1 VDERF
6 LGDHRFCAE
15 HFAHTTEHDAQV
27 NFRAWP
33 RSAARMSPQLE
44 EACGGRPRGDRGVDR
59 VGAFAKECSSN
70 VLWVSMRIVRVA
82 LVFFSIG
89 FLASMVEEAAG
100 RGYPEGA
107 KSAHDQGALRGPS
120 VVSGGEEASGGSHE
134 ALPSHNEPRK
144 HPEASLKAAT
154 EAIELPNSLAALRG
168 LRPPKRQLSELDV
181 GHISRIPL
189 PVWMS
194 TGSDPLAAIPDLE
207 VSEEPAPLL
216 QEFIM
221 PFENGRVTSLF
232 NQGRVHPAIDLAG
245 PLGTP
250 VHATSGR
257 QRVTFAGWRG
267 GYGNAVMAQD
277 AQGRVHLYGH
287 LSKITTKV
295 GTMLERGQK
304 LGLLGST
311 GHSTGPHV
319 HYEVRTPGGG
329 HINPVTLL
337 FPGRKVARGFAWSD
351 SRSVSRVAARADQP
365 RPR

>member
-1 VDERF
+1 
-6 LGDHRFCAE
+6 
-15 HFAHTTEHDAQV
+15 
-27 NFRAWP
+27 
-33 RSAARMSPQLE
+33 M
-44 EACGGRPRGDRGVDR
+44 R
-59 VGAFAKECSSN
+59 V
-70 VLWVSMRIVRVA
+70 VRVA

-89 FLASMVEEAAG
+89 FLISTIEEAAG
-100 RGYPEGA
+100 RGFSE
-107 KSAHDQGALRGPS
+107 SARPPREQASPHGPS
-120 VVSGGEEASGGSHE
+120 LPTAVQVSGISNNV
-134 ALPSHNEPRK
+134 LPSLSEPGK
-144 HPEASLKAAT
+144 HPEPRLEPPAA
-154 EAIELPNSLAALRG
+154 AIEWPASMAELHALR
-168 LRPPKRQLSELDV
+168 PQKRRLSEAEA
-181 GHISRIPL
+181 GHISRLPL

-194 TGSDPLAAIPDLE
+194 TGSDPLAALPDLE
-207 VSEEPAPLL
+207 GSGEAAPLAH
-216 QEFIM
+216 EFIM

-245 PLGTP
+245 PLGTQ
-250 VHATSGR
+250 VHATSGW

-295 GTMLERGQK
+295 GTMLQQGQR

-337 FPGRKVARGFAWSD
+337 FPGRTVSRGFAWSD
-351 SRSVSRVAARADQP
+351 SRSVSRVAARVGQP

>member
-1 VDERF
+1 
-6 LGDHRFCAE
+6 
-15 HFAHTTEHDAQV
+15 
-27 NFRAWP
+27 
-33 RSAARMSPQLE
+33 M
-44 EACGGRPRGDRGVDR
+44 R
-59 VGAFAKECSSN
+59 V
-70 VLWVSMRIVRVA
+70 VRVA

-89 FLASMVEEAAG
+89 FLVSMIEEAAG
-100 RGYPEGA
+100 RGYPEGVTSHEQA
-107 KSAHDQGALRGPS
+107 SLHGPS
-120 VVSGGEEASGGSHE
+120 VVSAGEQASSHSG
-134 ALPSHNEPRK
+134 PSK
-144 HPEASLKAAT
+144 QPEASLEAAAAD
-154 EAIELPNSLAALRG
+154 AIEWPASMAELRA
-168 LRPPKRQLSELDV
+168 LRPPQRRLSEPEA
-181 GHISRIPL
+181 GHISRMPL

-194 TGSDPLAAIPDLE
+194 TGTDPLAAIPDSE
-207 VSEEPAPLL
+207 VSGEPAPLV

-250 VHATSGR
+250 VHATSAR
-257 QRVTFAGWRG
+257 QRVIFAGWRG

-277 AQGRVHLYGH
+277 VQGRVHLYGH

-295 GTMLERGQK
+295 GIVLQQGQK

-337 FPGRKVARGFAWSD
+337 FPGRTVSRGFAWSD
-351 SRSVSRVAARADQP
+351 SRSVSRVAARADQA

>member
-1 VDERF
+1 
-6 LGDHRFCAE
+6 
-15 HFAHTTEHDAQV
+15 
-27 NFRAWP
+27 
-33 RSAARMSPQLE
+33 M
-44 EACGGRPRGDRGVDR
+44 R
-59 VGAFAKECSSN
+59 V
-70 VLWVSMRIVRVA
+70 VRVA

-89 FLASMVEEAAG
+89 FLVSMIEEAAG
-100 RGYPEGA
+100 RGYPEGVRPPHEQA
-107 KSAHDQGALRGPS
+107 ALHGPS
-120 VVSGGEEASGGSHE
+120 VVSGGEEALASSHKVVPPHSE
-134 ALPSHNEPRK
+134 PSK
-144 HPEASLKAAT
+144 QPEAILEAAAAA
-154 EAIELPNSLAALRG
+154 EKIELPSSMAELRA
-168 LRPPKRQLSELDV
+168 LRPPKRRLSEPEAR
-181 GHISRIPL
+181 HISRIPL

-194 TGSDPLAAIPDLE
+194 TGTDPLAAIPDLQG
-207 VSEEPAPLL
+207 SREPAPLV

-250 VHATSGR
+250 VHATSGW

-287 LSKITTKV
+287 LSKITTRV
-295 GTMLERGQK
+295 GTLLQQGQK

-319 HYEVRTPGGG
+319 HYEVRTQGGG
-329 HINPVTLL
+329 HIDPVALL
-337 FPGRKVARGFAWSD
+337 FPGRTVTRGFAWSD

>member
-1 VDERF
+1 
-6 LGDHRFCAE
+6 
-15 HFAHTTEHDAQV
+15 
-27 NFRAWP
+27 
-33 RSAARMSPQLE
+33 M
-44 EACGGRPRGDRGVDR
+44 R
-59 VGAFAKECSSN
+59 V
-70 VLWVSMRIVRVA
+70 VRVA

-89 FLASMVEEAAG
+89 FLVSMIEEAAG
-100 RGYPEGA
+100 RGYPEGVR
-107 KSAHDQGALRGPS
+107 SAHDQGALDGPS
-120 VVSGGEEASGGSHE
+120 VESVGDEASGGSHE
-134 ALPSHNEPRK
+134 ALLSHSEPRK
-144 HPEASLKAAT
+144 HPEASLEAAT
-154 EAIELPNSLAALRG
+154 EVIELPSSMAELRG
-168 LRPPKRQLSELDV
+168 LRLPKRRLSEPEA

-194 TGSDPLAAIPDLE
+194 TGTDPLAAFPDLE
-207 VSEEPAPLL
+207 IARELAPVPLV

-232 NQGRVHPAIDLAG
+232 NQGRTHPAIDLAG

-295 GTMLERGQK
+295 GTMLEQGQK

-319 HYEVRTPGGG
+319 HYEVRTQSGG

>member
-1 VDERF
+1 
-6 LGDHRFCAE
+6 
-15 HFAHTTEHDAQV
+15 
-27 NFRAWP
+27 
-33 RSAARMSPQLE
+33 M
-44 EACGGRPRGDRGVDR
+44 R
-59 VGAFAKECSSN
+59 V
-70 VLWVSMRIVRVA
+70 VRVA

-89 FLASMVEEAAG
+89 FLVSMIEEAAG
-100 RGYPEGA
+100 RGYPEGVRPPHEQA
-107 KSAHDQGALRGPS
+107 ALHGPS
-120 VVSGGEEASGGSHE
+120 VVSAGEVASASSE
-134 ALPSHNEPRK
+134 KILPSYSEPSK
-144 HPEASLKAAT
+144 HPEASVEAAAAA
-154 EAIELPNSLAALRG
+154 EAIELPSSMAELRA
-168 LRPPKRQLSELDV
+168 LRPPKRRLSEPEAR
-181 GHISRIPL
+181 HISLIPL

-194 TGSDPLAAIPDLE
+194 TGTDPLAAIPGLE
-207 VSEEPAPLL
+207 GSGEPAPLV

-232 NQGRVHPAIDLAG
+232 NQGRIHPAIDLAG

-250 VHATSGR
+250 VHATSGW

-287 LSKITTKV
+287 LSKITTRV
-295 GTMLERGQK
+295 GTMLQQGQK

-337 FPGRKVARGFAWSD
+337 FPGRTVSRGFAWSD

>member
-1 VDERF
+1 
-6 LGDHRFCAE
+6 
-15 HFAHTTEHDAQV
+15 
-27 NFRAWP
+27 
-33 RSAARMSPQLE
+33 M
-44 EACGGRPRGDRGVDR
+44 R
-59 VGAFAKECSSN
+59 V
-70 VLWVSMRIVRVA
+70 VRVA

-89 FLASMVEEAAG
+89 FLVSMIEEAAG
-100 RGYPEGA
+100 RGYTEGVRPPHEQA
-107 KSAHDQGALRGPS
+107 ALLHGPS
-120 VVSGGEEASGGSHE
+120 VVSAGEQASGV
-134 ALPSHNEPRK
+134 PSNVRPPHSEPSK
-144 HPEASLKAAT
+144 QPEASLGAVEAVTK
-154 EAIELPNSLAALRG
+154 AIELPASLAELRG
-168 LRPPKRQLSELDV
+168 LAPPKRRLSEPEP

-189 PVWMS
+189 LVWMS
-194 TGSDPLAAIPDLE
+194 TGTDPLAALPDSGVFE
-207 VSEEPAPLL
+207 KSAPLV

-245 PLGTP
+245 LLGTP
-250 VHATSGR
+250 VHATSGW

-287 LSKITTKV
+287 LSKITTRV
-295 GTMLERGQK
+295 GTMLQQGQK

-319 HYEVRTPGGG
+319 HYEVRTQGGG

-337 FPGRKVARGFAWSD
+337 FPGRTVTRGFAWSD

>member
-1 VDERF
+1 
-6 LGDHRFCAE
+6 
-15 HFAHTTEHDAQV
+15 
-27 NFRAWP
+27 
-33 RSAARMSPQLE
+33 M
-44 EACGGRPRGDRGVDR
+44 R
-59 VGAFAKECSSN
+59 V
-70 VLWVSMRIVRVA
+70 VRVA

-89 FLASMVEEAAG
+89 FLVSMIEEAAG
-100 RGYPEGA
+100 RGYPEGERPSHEQA
-107 KSAHDQGALRGPS
+107 SPHGPS
-120 VVSGGEEASGGSHE
+120 FPSAGIVRGGEQASSGTSSNVRPWLSEPGKPPE
-134 ALPSHNEPRK
+134 PSLEP
-144 HPEASLKAAT
+144 AAA
-154 EAIELPNSLAALRG
+154 EAIEWPASVAELHALR
-168 LRPPKRQLSELDV
+168 PQKRRLSEPEAQ
-181 GHISRIPL
+181 HISRIPL

-194 TGSDPLAAIPDLE
+194 TGTDPLAAIPDLQGSGE
-207 VSEEPAPLL
+207 SAPLV

-250 VHATSGR
+250 VHATSGW

-287 LSKITTKV
+287 LSKITTRV
-295 GTMLERGQK
+295 GTVLQQGQK

-337 FPGRKVARGFAWSD
+337 FPGRTVSRGFAWSD
-351 SRSVSRVAARADQP
+351 SRSVSKVAARADQP

>member
-1 VDERF
+1 
-6 LGDHRFCAE
+6 
-15 HFAHTTEHDAQV
+15 
-27 NFRAWP
+27 
-33 RSAARMSPQLE
+33 M
-44 EACGGRPRGDRGVDR
+44 R
-59 VGAFAKECSSN
+59 V
-70 VLWVSMRIVRVA
+70 VRVA

-89 FLASMVEEAAG
+89 FLVSMIEEAAG
-100 RGYPEGA
+100 RGYPEGVRPPHEQA
-107 KSAHDQGALRGPS
+107 ALHGPS
-120 VVSGGEEASGGSHE
+120 VVRSVDEASGSSHKVV
-134 ALPSHNEPRK
+134 PSFSEPSK
-144 HPEASLKAAT
+144 QPEASRQA
-154 EAIELPNSLAALRG
+154 ELPSSVAELRALR
-168 LRPPKRQLSELDV
+168 PQKRRLSEPEAA
-181 GHISRIPL
+181 HISRIPV

-194 TGSDPLAAIPDLE
+194 TGTDPLAAISDFE
-207 VSEEPAPLL
+207 MSEEPAQVPLV

-232 NQGRVHPAIDLAG
+232 NQGRIHPAIDLAG

-250 VHATSGR
+250 VHATSGW
-257 QRVTFAGWRG
+257 QRVTFAGWRS

-287 LSKITTKV
+287 LQKITTKV
-295 GTMLERGQK
+295 GTVLQQGQK

-319 HYEVRTPGGG
+319 HYEVRAQGGG

-337 FPGRKVARGFAWSD
+337 FPGRTVSRGFAWSD

>member
-1 VDERF
+1 
-6 LGDHRFCAE
+6 
-15 HFAHTTEHDAQV
+15 
-27 NFRAWP
+27 
-33 RSAARMSPQLE
+33 M
-44 EACGGRPRGDRGVDR
+44 R
-59 VGAFAKECSSN
+59 V
-70 VLWVSMRIVRVA
+70 VRVA

-89 FLASMVEEAAG
+89 FLVSMIEEAAG
-100 RGYPEGA
+100 RGYPEGVRPPHEQA
-107 KSAHDQGALRGPS
+107 ALHGPS
-120 VVSGGEEASGGSHE
+120 VMSAGDEHSASPHKV
-134 ALPSHNEPRK
+134 LPSHSEPSK
-144 HPEASLKAAT
+144 QPEASLKAAA
-154 EAIELPNSLAALRG
+154 EAEVIEWPASMAELRALR
-168 LRPPKRQLSELDV
+168 PQKRRHSEPEAR
-181 GHISRIPL
+181 HISRIPL

-194 TGSDPLAAIPDLE
+194 TGTDPLAIPDLE
-207 VSEEPAPLL
+207 GSEDPVPLV

-221 PFENGRVTSLF
+221 PFDSGRVTSLF
-232 NQGRVHPAIDLAG
+232 NQGRIHPAIDLAG

-295 GTMLERGQK
+295 GTVLEQGQK

-337 FPGRKVARGFAWSD
+337 FPGRTVTRGFAWSD
-351 SRSVSRVAARADQP
+351 SRSVSRVAARVDQP